1 MPIPKDQR
9 PQYDN
14 VFLLLFWVYQTLF
27 LGKTTNQMDCPY
39 VLFITLADIDLHIR
53 FWMLRIHHTE
63 YDFEVL
69 HINSFFRKKI
79 KR

>member
-63 YDFEVL
+63 CMILRYYTLTAFL
-69 HINSFFRKKI
+69 GRK
-79 KR
+79 